1 MLRVGLTGGIG
12 CGKTTVAALM
22 RELGC
27 HVMEADSL
35 AHRLMEP
42 GTPAYE
48 DIVSEFGRQ
57 ILGPG
62 EVPGNAID
70 RRKLGAIVFDDSA
83 KLQKLNRIVH
93 PRVIEEQER
102 LLEELARRDPP
113 AVGVVEAALLVEAGY
128 HERLDRLVV
137 AWCRPEQQRERLR
150 ARGMSPEEIEKRIAS
165 QMPLEMKR
173 RLATDE
179 IDCSGA
185 LEETRRQ
192 TEALAARL
200 KKLASQ
206 GK

>member
-12 CGKTTVAALM
+12 CGKSTVAALM
-22 RELGC
+22 REQGC
-27 HVMEADSL
+27 HVIEADSL

-48 DIVSEFGRQ
+48 EIVREFGRE

-62 EVPGNAID
+62 EAID
-70 RRKLGAIVFDDSA
+70 RRKLGAVVFGDSA
-83 KLQKLNRIVH
+83 KLQRLNRIVH

-102 LLEELARRDPP
+102 LLEELARREPA

-137 AWCRPEQQRERLR
+137 VWCRPEQQRERLL
-150 ARGMSPEEIEKRIAS
+150 ARGMSAEQVEKRIAA
-165 QMPLEMKR
+165 QMPLEQKR
-173 RLATDE
+173 RLADVQ
-179 IDCSGA
+179 IDCSGT

-192 TEALAARL
+192 VETLVAQL
-200 KKLASQ
+200 KKSASQ